1 MAKIKDYP
9 KIIDIADS
17 IFLVETSAGTRRM
30 DFSQLSSYFQKTL
43 NNSEKYNSQQQRIDD
58 LESRLSA
65 IEKMLAEN
73 QS

>member
-9 KIIDIADS
+9 KIIDITDS

-43 NNSEKYNSQQQRIDD
+43 NNSEKYNSQQRIDD

-65 IEKMLAEN
+65 VEKILTEN

>member
-9 KIIDIADS
+9 KIIDITDS

-43 NNSEKYNSQQQRIDD
+43 NNSEKYNSQQRIDD

-65 IEKMLAEN
+65 IEKILTEN